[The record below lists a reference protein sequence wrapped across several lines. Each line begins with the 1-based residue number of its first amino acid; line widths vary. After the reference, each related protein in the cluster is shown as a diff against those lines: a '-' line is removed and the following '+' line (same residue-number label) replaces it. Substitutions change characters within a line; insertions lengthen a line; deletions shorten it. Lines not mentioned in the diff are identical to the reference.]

1 MDETD
6 NLTGHTI
13 GCFDDDAGRDMLSRF
28 EKLSSDLNTMSDEF
42 GSSSA
47 KSTEMKCSSVFFT
60 DLSKFYS

>member
-1 MDETD
+1 MDEID

-13 GCFDDDAGRDMLSRF
+13 GCFEDDAGRDMLSRF

-47 KSTEMKCSSVFFT
+47 KSTDFCNSFAFRI
-60 DLSKFYS
+60 DL

>member
-13 GCFDDDAGRDMLSRF
+13 GCFEDDAGRDMLSRF

-47 KSTEMKCSSVFFT
+47 KSTDVIRSHVFFI
-60 DLSKFYS
+60 DIK